1 MDALLM
7 AQQAAE
13 RFETIDNPQRAGEQR
28 ITAIMYALIALAE
41 ATQAQTPATIMVGR
55 DIIARWSADRRYATF
70 IAEERAD
77 AMLGENAV

>member
-13 RFETIDNPQRAGEQR
+13 RFETIDNPQRAENQR
-28 ITAIMYALIALAE
+28 LTAIMYALIALAE
-41 ATQAQTPATIMVGR
+41 AMQAQTPASLIIGR
-55 DIIARWSADRRYATF
+55 DIMARWSAERRYATF

-77 AMLGENAV
+77 AMLGENVS